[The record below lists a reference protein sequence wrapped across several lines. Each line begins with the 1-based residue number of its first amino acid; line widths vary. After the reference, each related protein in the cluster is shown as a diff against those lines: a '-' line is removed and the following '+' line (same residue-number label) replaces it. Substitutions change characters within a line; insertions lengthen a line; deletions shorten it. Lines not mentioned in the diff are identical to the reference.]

1 MKSFYF
7 CSKTAAEEKLVD
19 IECGM
24 PAKLM
29 FKYNHVDEESK
40 IVVNRKTNRV
50 VANKDKD
57 LKLTFTLKDKKGK
70 TFTSVDSLNIETKV
84 SDDSLLTPETTYA
97 TNPTIKVSSF
107 GSVSTRRKCNLIFSK
122 ITKVSFLSINS
133 FVNIS
138 AEHVLKVKGSK
149 GDVDVKFKLA
159 GYNEEVLAK
168 AGITNPVS
176 SYIRQFVRKLSKY
189 GASIP

>member
-84 SDDSLLTPETTYA
+84 SEQKTFWNQTYDKK
-97 TNPTIKVSSF
+97 TLWSPSQDQKT
-107 GSVSTRRKCNLIFSK
+107 
-122 ITKVSFLSINS
+122 
-133 FVNIS
+133 
-138 AEHVLKVKGSK
+138 HW
-149 GDVDVKFKLA
+149 
-159 GYNEEVLAK
+159 
-168 AGITNPVS
+168 
-176 SYIRQFVRKLSKY
+176 RQTYDEKTH
-189 GASIP
+189 

>member
-1 MKSFYF
+1 
-7 CSKTAAEEKLVD
+7 
-19 IECGM
+19 
-24 PAKLM
+24 M

-107 GSVSTRRKCNLIFSK
+107 GSVSTRRKCNLY
-122 ITKVSFLSINS
+122 FLKLLKYFIN
-133 FVNIS
+133 
-138 AEHVLKVKGSK
+138 
-149 GDVDVKFKLA
+149 
-159 GYNEEVLAK
+159 
-168 AGITNPVS
+168 
-176 SYIRQFVRKLSKY
+176 
-189 GASIP
+189 

>member
-1 MKSFYF
+1 MNSNLYISLNEILFF

-40 IVVNRKTNRV
+40 IVVNRKTNKV

-97 TNPTIKVSSF
+97 INPTIKVSSF
-107 GSVSTRRKCNLIFSK
+107 GSVSTRRKCNLFFSNIF
-122 ITKVSFLSINS
+122 FLYFIN
-133 FVNIS
+133 
-138 AEHVLKVKGSK
+138 
-149 GDVDVKFKLA
+149 
-159 GYNEEVLAK
+159 
-168 AGITNPVS
+168 
-176 SYIRQFVRKLSKY
+176 
-189 GASIP
+189 

>member
-1 MKSFYF
+1 
-7 CSKTAAEEKLVD
+7 
-19 IECGM
+19 
-24 PAKLM
+24 M

-107 GSVSTRRKCNLIFSK
+107 GSVSTRRKCNLFFSK